1 MREETM
7 RAQQV
12 IPHHFGDPYAG
23 AQRAAISPL
32 LIDPPL
38 KSTQPRLILRGGI
51 FDKFINGLL
60 PQTLELVRIILR
72 NCNHRIKIKLT
83 ETFLFHQ
90 DSP

>member
-1 MREETM
+1 MRQEAM
-7 RAQQV
+7 RAEQV
-12 IPHHFGDPYAG
+12 IPHHFGDPYTG

-32 LIDPPL
+32 MIDPPL
-38 KSTQPRLILRGGI
+38 KSTQSWLMLRGGI

-60 PQTLELVRIILR
+60 PQTLEFVWIILR
-72 NCNHRIKIKLT
+72 NCSHRIKIKLT